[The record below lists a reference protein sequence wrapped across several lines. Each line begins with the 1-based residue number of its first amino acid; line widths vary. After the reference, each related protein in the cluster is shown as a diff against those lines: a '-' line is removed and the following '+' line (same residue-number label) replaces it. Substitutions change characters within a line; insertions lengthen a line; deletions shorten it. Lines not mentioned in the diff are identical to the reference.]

1 MFSGYKELENL
12 IGLILSKNTTFYN
25 GYKRKMEKVRLSV
38 NKLI

>member
-1 MFSGYKELENL
+1 MFSGYRELENL
-12 IGLILSKNTTFYN
+12 IGLNLNKKTTFY